1 MGRVMNLFA
10 LSGLLTGISSL
21 AFGYFVYWKGTHR
34 PLNRLWFIF
43 TVSVAVW
50 GFGGM
55 WIALAPTPTQAL
67 WAWRLALAFGVFW
80 IPIFFHHFVRTF
92 CNLPGRAFL
101 IFTYATG
108 IAVFPLCFTNLFF
121 SDVRFAFSSFYYS
134 LPGAIFPLFTLWW
147 VLLVVY
153 SHFLL
158 YKMHRLTLGLR
169 RRQIEYFF
177 LATAIGYAGGF
188 LGFLPIFGVDLYP
201 YGNFAIV
208 LYPMIMAYAIVQYR
222 LMDIAVVVNKGLA
235 YGLVLVLILIPMY
248 LAIFFTQHITF
259 YAIPLL
265 LASFLVFVC
274 GAWVVGSNPA
284 AVTNRTFGL
293 LTLGICIW
301 LVSMSMLYSATNDDE
316 ATFWGKC
323 IYLGIVYIPAFVY
336 HFCVRLHRPTDNKL
350 ILVNYLLGTA
360 FLCTLATPYLV
371 NGHYSYFWGLYP
383 KAGLLHPLLLVYF
396 FSVSGLALRQL
407 YLSSE
412 TSGAIVSHKVPRT
425 IFWAFVVGYVASI
438 DFIPSYG
445 LAIYPIGYLMLVLWV
460 TIVSYA
466 VVKHQLLDI
475 SISLKP
481 KLLITARAL
490 TVITGCYFG
499 ILLLLHLFTGGL
511 PYLLA
516 GILVGTFSVFAGSFV
531 YLQKRMEKEVKKILF
546 RESHD
551 AYETLMAFSQS
562 LVTILDLRS
571 LTGEIVRTLVHV
583 LGAKTASLYLR
594 NQEKGVYVLSTSV
607 GQEAD
612 GLQDLS
618 FRKEDALLRHL
629 LHVQSIVV
637 REELEIR
644 DEARGTD
651 PILGVLKAME
661 AEACIPLVNKGSL
674 IGFCNLGRC
683 TNLKMSSGEDLHL
696 LTTLGRNA
704 AIALDNALLYEDLKR
719 SQKLIQRADRLR
731 SLETIAG
738 GFAHEIRNP
747 LTSIK
752 TFIQLAPSRR
762 DDPEF
767 MGEFSLVVQDDV
779 SRIERLIE
787 EILHYARY
795 MEPKLSEEDLNEIV
809 MSSLPFV
816 EVQANQKGISITH
829 DLAPNLPRMLL
840 DRQQMRQ
847 VLMNLFLNAM
857 DAITKA
863 KSQIAVKTRLL
874 TKPTGD
880 EWVHIEI
887 ADTGCGISADD
898 LEHIFDPF
906 YTTKHESAEREG
918 TGLGLVIVHQII
930 QEHGGHVEVESQVG
944 RGTKF
949 LINLPVNPDSSR

>member
-1 MGRVMNLFA
+1 MNLFA

-21 AFGYFVYWKGTHR
+21 AFGYFVYWKGAHR

-43 TVSVAVW
+43 TISVAVW

-55 WIALAPTPTQAL
+55 WIALAPTPNQAL
-67 WAWRLALAFGVFW
+67 WAWRLAFACGVVW
-80 IPIFFHHFVRTF
+80 IPIVFHHFVRTF
-92 CNLPGRAFL
+92 CNLPGRTFL
-101 IFTYATG
+101 IFSYATG
-108 IAVFPLCFTNLFF
+108 MAVFPLCFTNLFF
-121 SDVRFAFSSFYYS
+121 SDVRLAFSSFYYS
-134 LPGAIFPLFTLWW
+134 LPGAIFPLFTAWW
-147 VLLVVY
+147 VMLVVY
-153 SHFLL
+153 SHYLL
-158 YKMHRLTLGLR
+158 YNMHRVTSGQR

-177 LATAIGYAGGF
+177 LATAIGYAGGS
-188 LGFLPIFGVDLYP
+188 LDYLPIFGVYLYP

-208 LYPMIMAYAIVQYR
+208 LYPMIMTYAIVQYR

-248 LAIFFTQHITF
+248 LAIFFSQHITV

-265 LASFLVFVC
+265 LASLLVFVC
-274 GAWVVGSNPA
+274 GAWVVRSNPA

-293 LTLGICIW
+293 LSLCSCLW
-301 LVSMSMLYSATNDDE
+301 LVSMSMLYSTTDDAD
-316 ATFWGKC
+316 ATFWGKS
-323 IYLGIVYIPAFVY
+323 IYVGIVYIPAVVY
-336 HFCVRLHRPTDNKL
+336 HFCVRLHRHAGNQL
-350 ILVNYLLGTA
+350 ILVNYVLGTA
-360 FLCTLATPYLV
+360 FLCMLPTPYLV

-383 KAGLLHPLLLVYF
+383 KAGLLHPLFLVYF
-396 FSVSGLALRQL
+396 FSVSGLALREL

-412 TSGAIVSHKVPRT
+412 PSGAIIPLRVPRT
-425 IFWAFVVGYVASI
+425 IFWAFVVGYVASV

-445 LAIYPIGYLMLVLWV
+445 LELYPTGYLMVVLWIS
-460 TIVSYA
+460 IVSYA
-466 VVKHQLLDI
+466 FVKHHLLDI
-475 SISLKP
+475 SIILKP
-481 KLLITARAL
+481 KVLITAEAL
-490 TVITGCYFG
+490 TVISSCYFG
-499 ILLLLHLFTGGL
+499 ILLLIHLFTGGM

-546 RESHD
+546 RERHD

-562 LVTILDLRS
+562 LVTILDLKS
-571 LTGEIVRTLVHV
+571 LTGEIIRTLVHV
-583 LGAKTASLYLR
+583 LGAKTASLYLHSK
-594 NQEKGVYVLSTSV
+594 EKGVYVLSTSV
-607 GQEAD
+607 GQEAH
-612 GLQDLS
+612 GLQGLS
-618 FRKEDALLRHL
+618 FRKEDALPRHL

-637 REELEIR
+637 REELELR
-644 DEARGTD
+644 DETRGTD
-651 PILGVLKAME
+651 PILCVLKAME
-661 AEACIPLVNKGSL
+661 AEACIPLVNKGWL
-674 IGFCNLGRC
+674 IGFCNLGSC

-719 SQKLIQRADRLR
+719 SQTLIQRADRLR

-752 TFIQLAPSRR
+752 TFVQLAPSRR
-762 DDPEF
+762 DDSEF
-767 MGEFSLVVQDDV
+767 MDEFNLVVQDDV

-787 EILHYARY
+787 EILNYARY
-795 MEPKLSEEDLNEIV
+795 MEPKLSDVDLNEIV

-816 EVQANQKGISITH
+816 EVQASQKGISITH
-829 DLAPNLPRMLL
+829 DLAQNLPRMLL
-840 DRQQMRQ
+840 DRQQIRQ

-857 DAITKA
+857 DAITK
-863 KSQIAVKTRLL
+863 SEGRIAVKTRLL

-880 EWVHIEI
+880 VWVHIEI
-887 ADTGCGISADD
+887 ADTGCGISADN

-906 YTTKHESAEREG
+906 YTTKHESEEREG

-944 RGTKF
+944 RGTTF
-949 LINLPVNPDSSR
+949 LINLPVNPDSLR

>member
-1 MGRVMNLFA
+1 MNLFA
-10 LSGLLTGISSL
+10 LSGLLTGLSSL
-21 AFGYFVYWKGTHR
+21 AFGYFVYWKGAHR

-55 WIALAPTPTQAL
+55 WIALAPTPNQAL
-67 WAWRLALAFGVFW
+67 WAWRLAFACGVVW

-92 CNLPGRAFL
+92 CNLPGRAFM
-101 IFTYATG
+101 FFAYATG
-108 IAVFPLCFTNLFF
+108 IAVFPMCFTNLFF
-121 SDVRFAFSSFYYS
+121 SDVRFAFSSFYFS
-134 LPGAIFPLFTLWW
+134 LPGAIFPLFTVWW
-147 VLLVVY
+147 VMMVVY
-153 SHFLL
+153 SHYLL
-158 YKMHRLTLGLR
+158 YKMHRVTSGPR

-177 LATAIGYAGGF
+177 LATAIGYAGGS
-188 LGFLPIFGVDLYP
+188 LDYLPIFGVDLYP

-208 LYPMIMAYAIVQYR
+208 LYPMIMTYAIVQYR

-248 LAIFFTQHITF
+248 LTILFTQHITF
-259 YAIPLL
+259 HAIPLL
-265 LASFLVFVC
+265 LASFLVFIC
-274 GAWVVGSNPA
+274 GAWVVRSNPT

-293 LTLGICIW
+293 LSLGVCIW
-301 LVSMSMLYSATNDDE
+301 LVSMSMLYSTTDDDD
-316 ATFWGKC
+316 ATFWVKG
-323 IYLGIVYIPAFVY
+323 IYLGIMYIPAVVY
-336 HFCVRLHRPTDNKL
+336 HFCVRLHRNTGDKL
-350 ILVNYLLGTA
+350 ILVNYLLGTV

-383 KAGLLHPLLLVYF
+383 KAGLLHPLFLVYF
-396 FSVSGLALRQL
+396 FSVSGLALREL

-412 TSGAIVSHKVPRT
+412 TSGAIVPHKVPRT
-425 IFWAFVVGYVASI
+425 IFWAFVVGYLASV
-438 DFIPSYG
+438 DFMPSYG
-445 LAIYPIGYLMLVLWV
+445 LAIYPIGYLLLVLWV
-460 TIVSYA
+460 SIVSYA
-466 VVKHQLLDI
+466 FVKHQLLDI
-475 SISLKP
+475 SITLKP
-481 KLLITARAL
+481 KVLITAQAL
-490 TVITGCYFG
+490 SVITGCYFG
-499 ILLLLHLFTGGL
+499 ILLLLHLFAGGQR
-511 PYLLA
+511 YLLA
-516 GILVGTFSVFAGSFV
+516 GILVGTLSVFAGSFV

-546 RESHD
+546 RQSHD
-551 AYETLMAFSQS
+551 AYETLMSFSQS
-562 LVTILDLRS
+562 LVTILDLKS
-571 LTGEIVRTLVHV
+571 LTGEIVRTLVQV
-583 LGAKTASLYLR
+583 LGASTASLYLR
-594 NQEKGVYVLSTSV
+594 NQEKGLYVLSTSV

-644 DEARGTD
+644 DETRGTD

-674 IGFCNLGRC
+674 IGFCNLGSC

-719 SQKLIQRADRLR
+719 SQKLIQRTDRLR

-787 EILHYARY
+787 EILNYARY
-795 MEPKLSEEDLNEIV
+795 MEPKLSDEDLNEIV
-809 MSSLPFV
+809 MSSLLFV

-840 DRQQMRQ
+840 DRQQIRQ

-863 KSQIAVKTRLL
+863 KGRIAVKTRLL
-874 TKPTGD
+874 TKSTGD

-944 RGTKF
+944 RGTTF

>member
-1 MGRVMNLFA
+1 
-10 LSGLLTGISSL
+10 
-21 AFGYFVYWKGTHR
+21 
-34 PLNRLWFIF
+34 
-43 TVSVAVW
+43 
-50 GFGGM
+50 M
-55 WIALAPTPTQAL
+55 WIALAPTPNQAL
-67 WAWRLALAFGVFW
+67 WAWRLAFACGVVW
-80 IPIFFHHFVRTF
+80 IPVLFHHFVRTF

-101 IFTYATG
+101 IFAYATG

-134 LPGAIFPLFTLWW
+134 LPGAIFPLFTVWW
-147 VLLVVY
+147 VMLVVY
-153 SHFLL
+153 SHYLL
-158 YKMHRLTLGLR
+158 YKMHRVTLGQR

-177 LATAIGYAGGF
+177 LATAIGYAGGS
-188 LGFLPIFGVDLYP
+188 LDYLPIFGVYLYP

-208 LYPMIMAYAIVQYR
+208 LYPMIMTYAIVEYR
-222 LMDIAVVVNKGLA
+222 LMDIAVVVNKGLT

-274 GAWVVGSNPA
+274 GAWVVRSNPA

-293 LTLGICIW
+293 LSFGACIW
-301 LVSMSMLYSATNDDE
+301 LVSMSMLYSTTDDDD

-323 IYLGIVYIPAFVY
+323 IYLGIVYIPAVVY
-336 HFCVRLHRPTDNKL
+336 HFCVRLHRHTGNKL

-383 KAGLLHPLLLVYF
+383 KAGLLHPLFLAYF

-407 YLSSE
+407 YLSSGP
-412 TSGAIVSHKVPRT
+412 SGAIVPQKVPKI
-425 IFWAFVVGYVASI
+425 IFWAFVVGYVASV

-445 LAIYPIGYLMLVLWV
+445 LAFYPIGYLFLVLWAS
-460 TIVSYA
+460 IVSYA
-466 VVKHQLLDI
+466 FVKHQVMDI
-475 SISLKP
+475 SIILKP
-481 KLLITARAL
+481 KVLISAQAL
-490 TVITGCYFG
+490 TVITCCYFG
-499 ILLLLHLFTGGL
+499 ILLLIHLFTGGL

-562 LVTILDLRS
+562 LVTILDLKS

-594 NQEKGVYVLSTSV
+594 NLEKGVYVLSTSV

-612 GLQDLS
+612 GLQGLS

-644 DEARGTD
+644 DETRGTD
-651 PILGVLKAME
+651 PILCVLKAME
-661 AEACIPLVNKGSL
+661 AEACIPLVNKGCL
-674 IGFCNLGRC
+674 IGFCNLGSC

-696 LTTLGRNA
+696 LTTLGHNA

-719 SQKLIQRADRLR
+719 SQKLMQRADRLR

-767 MGEFSLVVQDDV
+767 MGDFSLVVQDDV

-787 EILHYARY
+787 EILNYARY

-816 EVQANQKGISITH
+816 EVRANQKGISITH
-829 DLAPNLPRMLL
+829 DLAQNLPRMLL
-840 DRQQMRQ
+840 DRQQIRQ
-847 VLMNLFLNAM
+847 VLMNLLLNAM

-863 KSQIAVKTRLL
+863 EGRIAVKTRLL
-874 TKPTGD
+874 TKPTD
-880 EWVHIEI
+880 DVWAHIEI
-887 ADTGCGISADD
+887 ADTGCGISADN

-906 YTTKHESAEREG
+906 YTTKHESEEREG

-944 RGTKF
+944 RGTTF
-949 LINLPVNPDSSR
+949 SINLPVNPDSSR

>member
-1 MGRVMNLFA
+1 MNLFA
-10 LSGLLTGISSL
+10 LSGLLTGLSSL
-21 AFGYFVYWKGTHR
+21 AFGYFVYWKGAHR

-43 TVSVAVW
+43 TVSVAMW

-55 WIALAPTPTQAL
+55 WIALAPTPNQAL
-67 WAWRLALAFGVFW
+67 WAWRLALAFGVLW

-92 CNLPGRAFL
+92 CNLPGRTFL

-108 IAVFPLCFTNLFF
+108 IAVFPLCFTNLLF
-121 SDVRFAFSSFYYS
+121 SDVRFTFSSFYYS
-134 LPGAIFPLFTLWW
+134 LPGAIFPLFTVWW
-147 VLLVVY
+147 VMLVVY
-153 SHFLL
+153 SHYQL
-158 YKMHRLTLGLR
+158 YKMHRVTLGLR

-188 LGFLPIFGVDLYP
+188 LGYLPIFGVDLYP

-208 LYPMIMAYAIVQYR
+208 LYPMIMTYAIVQYR

-248 LAIFFTQHITF
+248 LTIFFTQHITF

-265 LASFLVFVC
+265 LASFLVFIC
-274 GAWVVGSNPA
+274 GAWVVRSNPA

-293 LTLGICIW
+293 ISLGSCIW
-301 LVSMSMLYSATNDDE
+301 LVSTSMLYSSTDDDD

-323 IYLGIVYIPAFVY
+323 IYVGIVYIPAVVY
-336 HFCVRLHRPTDNKL
+336 HFCVRLHRRHTGNKL
-350 ILVNYLLGTA
+350 ILMNYLLGTV
-360 FLCTLATPYLV
+360 FLSTLATPYLV

-383 KAGLLHPLLLVYF
+383 KAGLLHPLFLAYF
-396 FSVSGLALRQL
+396 FSVGGLALREL

-412 TSGAIVSHKVPRT
+412 RTGTIVPGKVPRT
-425 IFWAFVVGYVASI
+425 VFWAFVVGYMASI

-445 LAIYPIGYLMLVLWV
+445 PVLYPTGYLLVVLWISV
-460 TIVSYA
+460 VSYA
-466 VVKHQLLDI
+466 FVKHQLLDI
-475 SISLKP
+475 SIILKP
-481 KLLITARAL
+481 KVRITAEAL
-490 TVITGCYFG
+490 TVITSCYFG
-499 ILLLLHLFTGGL
+499 ILLLLHLFAEGQR
-511 PYLLA
+511 YLLA
-516 GILVGTFSVFAGSFV
+516 GILVGTLSVFAGSFV

-562 LVTILDLRS
+562 LVTILDLKS

-583 LGAKTASLYLR
+583 LGAKTASLYLH
-594 NQEKGVYVLSTSV
+594 NKEKDVYALSTSV

-618 FRKEDALLRHL
+618 FRKEDALLRYL

-644 DEARGTD
+644 DETRGTD
-651 PILGVLKAME
+651 PILCVLKAME

-674 IGFCNLGRC
+674 IGFCNLGSC

-787 EILHYARY
+787 EILNYARY

-847 VLMNLFLNAM
+847 VLMNLLLNAM

-863 KSQIAVKTRLL
+863 KGQIAVKTRPL

-906 YTTKHESAEREG
+906 YTTKHESEEREG

-944 RGTKF
+944 RGTTF
-949 LINLPVNPDSSR
+949 LITLPVNPDSSR